1 MQAAKGEGEPQ
12 RGRALGRVQGWGLE
26 GLVGHVLAM
35 VIHQEVF
42 KMGTHWARFVLEMGH
57 SGCREDRQGDESLG
71 KGGGRESHRTEADPS
86 PRGGSLTSFLR
97 LLVMSWPAPH
107 SSLTAIA

>member
-42 KMGTHWARFVLEMGH
+42 KLGTY
-57 SGCREDRQGDESLG
+57 
-71 KGGGRESHRTEADPS
+71 
-86 PRGGSLTSFLR
+86 
-97 LLVMSWPAPH
+97 
-107 SSLTAIA
+107 